1 MLKPSELARLRYSKN
16 SEVTRVLRPEDPE
29 FEVHVDNAIRKP
41 YVEAIETRL
50 RFTDPEQVRNLITGL
65 SAEVQKRLGEV
76 KP

>member
-1 MLKPSELARLRYSKN
+1 MPKPSELARRRYSRI

-50 RFTDPEQVRNLITGL
+50 RFTDPEQVANLIIGL
-65 SAEVQKRLGEV
+65 SMEVRKRLKEV